1 MAYKYYQK
9 GCASLVS
16 LNDSFIIVYKR
27 YLCLKILQSD
37 KYISLFPL
45 YNNNP
50 SFIVKF
56 RLSTG
61 TEIKLPVRNET
72 TIGDIKNELYKRI
85 ELQNLNIQVILFGGN
100 QLNDTTK
107 ISQLKL
113 SNIDIIVVM
122 VEQKKSSFF

>member
-1 MAYKYYQK
+1 MEI
-9 GCASLVS
+9 L
-16 LNDSFIIVYKR
+16 FIIYLDKR

-45 YNNNP
+45 SNNNP